1 MNTQYDNR
9 PIGIFDSGLGGL
21 TIAAAIQKELP
32 GESVIYLGD
41 TARVPYGDKSVE
53 AIIGYAHDDVA
64 FMLSKGVKLIVAA
77 CNTVSAVALENL
89 YINYPDAPIIGVI
102 DSGVKAALA
111 TGARSIT
118 VIGTRATINSDAYRR
133 KLHEKDHSLKVDSI
147 ACPLLVPLAE
157 EGLTAGNILEGVF
170 DFYLQNYRKNPPD
183 ALLLGCTHYPL
194 FRNALDEYFKG
205 KVHLIDSAKACAQA
219 VREYLEANSK
229 TAQPDNV
236 PHHRYF
242 VSDLA
247 AEFNEHATR
256 FLGKLP
262 TRVEK
267 IVL

>member
-1 MNTQYDNR
+1 MDTRYDNR

-21 TIAAAIQKELP
+21 TIARAVQEELP

-41 TARVPYGDKSVE
+41 TARVPYGDKSVD
-53 AIIGYAHDDVA
+53 AIMSYAHDDVQ

-77 CNTVSAVALENL
+77 CNTVSAVALESL
-89 YINYPDAPIIGVI
+89 HRDFPDAAIIGVI
-102 DSGVKAALA
+102 ESGVKAALS
-111 TGARSIT
+111 TGARSIA

-133 KLHEKDHSLKVDSI
+133 DLHRQDHSLKVDSS

-157 EGLTAGNILEGVF
+157 EGLTAGAVLNGVF
-170 DFYLQNYRKNPPD
+170 DFYLKQYQAAPPD

-194 FRNALDEYFKG
+194 FRNALNEYFGG
-205 KVHLIDSAKACAQA
+205 KVHLIDSAKACALA
-219 VREYLEANSK
+219 VREYLTENQK
-229 TAQPDNV
+229 TAQPDNT
-236 PHHRYF
+236 PYHRYF

-262 TRVEK
+262 ARVEK
-267 IVL
+267 TVL